1 LDWLLEQAEDR
12 ASPYFHHL
20 DTARIGAL
28 GHSEGGASTS
38 IAAADPRIDAIA
50 TICGSRAL
58 TGLHGPALFTC
69 GGEDD
74 VVPCSGV
81 EDTFRTVTD
90 QPAMF
95 MNNLAADHGS
105 WLGQNGS
112 QGPTFFALTP
122 GSGCT

>member
-1 LDWLLEQAEDR
+1 MATCNS
-12 ASPYFHHL
+12 ASSPYFHHL

-28 GHSEGGASTS
+28 GHSEGDASTS
-38 IAAADPRIDAIA
+38 IAAADERISAIA

-58 TGLHGPALFTC
+58 TGVHGPALFTC
-69 GGEDD
+69 GGMDT
-74 VVPCSGV
+74 VVPCEGV
-81 EDTFRTVTD
+81 ANTFRSVTD

-105 WLGQNGS
+105 WVRTAARARPS
-112 QGPTFFALTP
+112 SRSPP